1 MPRKPKTNLGLM
13 KPHPSQS
20 CRCILLQS
28 LAEKI
33 ISVVLPQILK
43 MDAVRMTS
51 SCCCMAHA
59 CVMIYIQVSLVRQEM
74 KRQLVNRNK
83 IKNRTHRGARKIKN
97 IKNNRINTETNQTGI
112 RRRGP
117 QRRPMATPSL
127 SRLPRPLASGRAP
140 SKPPRHHCMPCH
152 AQDST
157 PCHATSRTDLTRPCH
172 CKARQLQARD
182 FWRWALPLEEGH
194 IP

>member
-1 MPRKPKTNLGLM
+1 MSTVAKWGAPGGALQGIKLADVVHPIPFDGLCKLSGRVVAVHRWLNGPAKFENSEAGHLCDGTSDCRPLMEVQAAGVPKQVGLM

-59 CVMIYIQVSLVRQEM
+59 CVMIFKSL
-74 KRQLVNRNK
+74 
-83 IKNRTHRGARKIKN
+83 
-97 IKNNRINTETNQTGI
+97 
-112 RRRGP
+112 
-117 QRRPMATPSL
+117 
-127 SRLPRPLASGRAP
+127 
-140 SKPPRHHCMPCH
+140 
-152 AQDST
+152 
-157 PCHATSRTDLTRPCH
+157 
-172 CKARQLQARD
+172 
-182 FWRWALPLEEGH
+182 
-194 IP
+194 